1 MESYGTYYVYFDGL
15 RAVTDL
21 FAETYRD
28 LDDMT
33 DGW

>member
-1 MESYGTYYVYFDGL
+1 VYFDGL